1 MLRNGRCGR
10 TKNHGW
16 TPGNQEDGEML
27 RSKRCRDRL
36 VPDQVDDR
44 TQRSKN
50 KDKEENP
57 KNDQHVCN
65 CFDMKRKMTTHS

>member
-1 MLRNGRCGR
+1 
-10 TKNHGW
+10 
-16 TPGNQEDGEML
+16 ML
-27 RSKRCRDRL
+27 RSKRRRDRL

-57 KNDQHVCN
+57 KNDKQGVCN
-65 CFDMKRKMTTHS
+65 WFDMKMKMTTHS